1 MLLDSEPEA
10 EPATAKRLAL
20 GGFWRR
26 CYTGEYDGEVL
37 WRIAPEFLTVG
48 FLWAVPPTGSVKCG
62 GQILLRLQIRRL
74 KAQIHEKQRK
84 IAQRK

>member
-48 FLWAVPPTGSVKCG
+48 LFMGSAADRFSQVW
-62 GQILLRLQIRRL
+62 RSNF
-74 KAQIHEKQRK
+74 AQIANKKPKGTDTRETKK
-84 IAQRK
+84 NCTA